1 MIICDKCGGTIQE
14 PVNKNTF
21 YLSDY
26 EPERGSYGGFFKAV
40 TVHLCLNCQKKV
52 FDFINGKLDND

>member
-40 TVHLCLNCQKKV
+40 TVHLCLMCQKKV
-52 FDFINGKLDND
+52 VDFIK

>member
-1 MIICDKCGGTIQE
+1 MVICYKCGGTIQE

-26 EPERGSYGGFFKAV
+26 EPERGSYGGFFKAF
-40 TVHLCLNCQKKV
+40 TVHLCVRCQKNV
-52 FDFINGKLDND
+52 FDFINGKRDNI